1 MEYEYNNYW
10 GENGYAEARI
20 SQITYKTSDG
30 DTIFVKNYS
39 LTQEIVDLTI
49 SEQDCTPY
57 YLPSDLTQDRRQHD
71 MASNRIAQ
79 WYDADGRLAVVWFL
93 SDTTSAM
100 VCDING
106 YYGMEYEYGENGSIS
121 AVYYL
126 NQEGKIMAEERVDF

>member
-1 MEYEYNNYW
+1 
-10 GENGYAEARI
+10 
-20 SQITYKTSDG
+20 
-30 DTIFVKNYS
+30 
-39 LTQEIVDLTI
+39 
-49 SEQDCTPY
+49 
-57 YLPSDLTQDRRQHD
+57 

-121 AVYYL
+121 AVHYL